1 MNVRSRRGF
10 TLVELMLA
18 ILILAIMMSIVYGV
32 VVSTVE
38 AAHRVE
44 EITASSEIGPA
55 ILTQIRSDL
64 EAAFLP
70 KEGDYF
76 VGLDVKAGTGNR
88 DRIDFVSS
96 AMAYGSEFDTDEP
109 RFHSVNEV
117 GYQVVESRTVPGA
130 GTLYRRE
137 DLGLDAEPLRGGR
150 LTELYDR
157 VSHFKLR
164 YLDGELWK
172 DEWSSKA
179 MKKLPAAVRIELR
192 IFAVERGEQLVEQS
206 FSTTLTFPK

>member
-1 MNVRSRRGF
+1 MRTLRRGF

-18 ILILAIMMSIVYGV
+18 ILILAIMMSIIYAV

-44 EITASSEIGPA
+44 EITSSSEIGPA
-55 ILTQIRSDL
+55 LLTQIRSDI
-64 EAAFLP
+64 ESAFLP
-70 KEGDYF
+70 KEGEFF
-76 VGLDVKAGTGNR
+76 VGLDVKMGTGNR
-88 DRIDFVSS
+88 DRIDFVSG
-96 AMAYGSEFDTDEP
+96 AMAYGSEVDTEDP

-117 GYQVVESRTVPGA
+117 GYQVIESRTTPGA

-137 DLGLDAEPLRGGR
+137 DIGLDAEPLRGGT

-164 YLDGELWK
+164 YLDGEKWR
-172 DEWSSKA
+172 DDWNSKT
-179 MKKLPAAVRIELR
+179 MKNKLPRAVRIELK
-192 IFAVERGEQLVEQS
+192 ILAADRGNQLVEQS
-206 FSTTLTFPK
+206 FTTTLTYPK